1 MKICILFFI
10 VLFLS
15 DGGYVHAATE
25 WGTLNKNVESL
36 YQQGD
41 YDGAIA
47 VAKKA
52 LQTAERDLGPDH
64 FNVAASLNNL
74 AEVYRVQGQYAV
86 AKPLLKRALV
96 INEKALGPGHID
108 VAMNLNNLALLL
120 HVQGQHTEAHYT
132 NVHWKLRKKF
142 LVQSMLM

>member
-1 MKICILFFI
+1 MKICILSFI
-10 VLFLS
+10 IFFLS
-15 DGGYVHAATE
+15 DGGSVHAATE
-25 WGTLNKNVESL
+25 WDTLNENVESL

-64 FNVAASLNNL
+64 SNVAASLNNL

-86 AKPLLKRALV
+86 AKPLLKRALI
-96 INEKALGPGHID
+96 INE
-108 VAMNLNNLALLL
+108 
-120 HVQGQHTEAHYT
+120 
-132 NVHWKLRKKF
+132 
-142 LVQSMLM
+142 

>member
-1 MKICILFFI
+1 
-10 VLFLS
+10 
-15 DGGYVHAATE
+15 
-25 WGTLNKNVESL
+25 L

-52 LQTAERDLGPDH
+52 LQTAERELGPDH
-64 FNVAASLNNL
+64 FNVAARLNNL
-74 AEVYRVQGQYAV
+74 AEVYREQGQYAV

-108 VAMNLNNLALLL
+108 VAMNLNNLASF
-120 HVQGQHTEAHYT
+120 GAREIP
-132 NVHWKLRKKF
+132 RKEFSQRLKE
-142 LVQSMLM
+142 LVNYSNQIEKWQFDNEPIE